1 MHKTSQRLTLF
12 NIKAAACVENTFQHA
27 MKSFIF
33 KVSPP
38 QHHPFLDMSQPP
50 DGWIDSVVAELLS
63 GSQFLFYLNTNIFW
77 LHCLLLLFH
86 PLRGKKKKSC
96 GPTARPGRGRGRGLG
111 WWPGLGLMAGAGC
124 DGRGRG
130 WWSGPG
136 LMARAG
142 ADGWGWGQRLQLA
155 ELRQMPQTVTLFFE
169 RAWSKPREIDSE
181 ALHFG
186 QGPWSKLGTTAAL
199 GKSPINRAL
208 GIKTPVVLFIGV
220 RNHILSSYS
229 HQLALL
235 DKKSLSRQLC
245 FSRVAHGGLC
255 MGWHFPPQKWLHCN
269 GKSTDFFGEQF
280 IKLRGTE
287 GLRGDICH
295 IVE

>member
-1 MHKTSQRLTLF
+1 MHKTTQRLTLF

-38 QHHPFLDMSQPP
+38 QHHPFLDVSQPP

-63 GSQFLFYLNTNIFW
+63 GSQFLFYLNSNIFW

-86 PLRGKKKKSC
+86 PLGGKKKSC
-96 GPTARPGRGRGRGLG
+96 GPTARLGWGRGRGQGLG
-111 WWPGLGLMAGAGC
+111 WQPGPGLMAGAG
-124 DGRGRG
+124 D
-130 WWSGPG
+130 
-136 LMARAG
+136 
-142 ADGWGWGQRLQLA
+142 DGWGWGQWLRLA
-155 ELRQMPQTVTLFFE
+155 ELRRMPQPVALFFE
-169 RAWSKPREIDSE
+169 RAWSKPREIDRE

-199 GKSPINRAL
+199 RKSPINRAL
-208 GIKTPVVLFIGV
+208 GIKTPVMLFTGV
-220 RNHILSSYS
+220 RNHILSPYS
-229 HQLALL
+229 HQLVLL
-235 DKKSLSRQLC
+235 DKKSLSRQLFC
-245 FSRVAHGGLC
+245 SRVAHGGLC